1 MVANCDRTCP
11 LPRRMLI
18 AASALALGLS
28 LTAAAQTS
36 SSPDTSASA
45 APSFS
50 NFSSSSS
57 SSLQAYLGS
66 DGLLTSAGSASP
78 NASAS
83 PTASPSPQYG
93 GQHTQ
98 QYPGYESRWSHIAA
112 EVGVGFTIPVGPTTS
127 FSQTALNNG
136 DLSPSEGIGFNIN
149 AGGGWMFTKRI
160 GVLIEYTFD
169 KQGIPGDYLN
179 ALATAN
185 GLGSG
190 GLGGNINT
198 WDLALEPIIYQPFS
212 HKSGAYVTGGGG
224 FYRKVTNFTEPVESC
239 YYYCISQAETVDHF
253 SSNQGGANLGIGFYR
268 KFLGEDSNAKFFAEV
283 RYVWVN
289 SPKANTS
296 NFDQGSGTEELI
308 PVSFGSRF

>member
-36 SSPDTSASA
+36 SSSDTSANA
-45 APSFS
+45 ATGFS

-57 SSLQAYLGS
+57 PTLEAYLGS
-66 DGLLTSAGSASP
+66 DGLLTSG
-78 NASAS
+78 ASAS
-83 PTASPSPQYG
+83 PSASPSPQYG

-98 QYPGYESRWSHIAA
+98 QYPGYESRWSHIAI
-112 EVGVGFTIPVGPTTS
+112 EGGVGFTIPVGPDTS
-127 FSQTALNNG
+127 FSQTDLNNG
-136 DLSPSEGIGFNIN
+136 ELSPSEGVGFNIN
-149 AGGGWMFTKRI
+149 AGGGWMFNKRI
-160 GVLIEYTFD
+160 GVLLEYTFD

-185 GLGSG
+185 GLGAGS
-190 GLGGNINT
+190 LGGNINT
-198 WDLALEPIIYQPFS
+198 WDFALEPIIYQPFS

-224 FYRKVTNFTEPVESC
+224 FYRKVTNFTEAVESC
-239 YYYCISQAETVDHF
+239 YYYCISEAETVDHF
-253 SSNQGGANLGIGFYR
+253 SSNQGGANFGIGFYR

-289 SPKANTS
+289 SPKASTS

-308 PVSFGSRF
+308 PVSFGIRF